1 MRLARLVLP
10 RIPQMPIDA
19 ACPPSPA
26 VLAWLR
32 RIRVR
37 SLCFQHSEAAPLGDL
52 TCQGFTSSEQR
63 YRAAIST
70 LLATTE
76 FISHSAATLQ

>member
-1 MRLARLVLP
+1 
-10 RIPQMPIDA
+10 
-19 ACPPSPA
+19 

-52 TCQGFTSSEQR
+52 TCQGFTCSEQR